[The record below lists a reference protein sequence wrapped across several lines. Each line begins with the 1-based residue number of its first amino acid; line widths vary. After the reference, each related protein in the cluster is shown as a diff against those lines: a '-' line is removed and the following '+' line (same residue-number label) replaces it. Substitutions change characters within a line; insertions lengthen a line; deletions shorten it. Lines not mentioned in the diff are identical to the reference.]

1 MKKTVMYAFM
11 ISVGAA
17 TAAMAQGD
25 MKGMD
30 MKGMD
35 MPAMDQSSMSKGSK
49 EQTVHSATGVVK
61 KVDSKE
67 NTVTIAHEPVKSLR
81 WPAMTM
87 AFKVKDKALLDKLAV
102 EKKADV
108 QFVQQGKDYVV
119 TSVK

>member
-1 MKKTVMYAFM
+1 MKTAAIYALV
-11 ISVGAA
+11 IGLGAA
-17 TAAMAQGD
+17 GAAIAQGD

-35 MPAMDQSSMSKGSK
+35 QGAMSKEGK
-49 EQTVHSATGVVK
+49 KQTTHTATGVVK
-61 KVDSKE
+61 KVDPKE
-67 NTVTIAHEPVKSLR
+67 NTVTMDHDPVKSLG

-87 AFKVKDKALLDKLAV
+87 TFKVKDKALLDKLAV

>member
-1 MKKTVMYAFM
+1 MK
-11 ISVGAA
+11 SVVYVLAIGLGVAS
-17 TAAMAQGD
+17 TAMAGSD
-25 MKGMD
+25 MTSMD

-35 MPAMDQSSMSKGSK
+35 QSSMSDAGKAR
-49 EQTVHSATGVVK
+49 TIHVATGVVK
-61 KVDSKE
+61 KVDSKQ
-67 NTVTIAHEPVKSLR
+67 NTATIAHEPVKSLG

-87 AFKVKDKALLDKLAV
+87 TFKVKDKALLDKLSV